1 LKANGYVI
9 LSDLD
14 SPERQLLYAEMEAWQ
29 DRFLRKTAQSQWRSW
44 FSWPP
49 DPLRQWSRQWEYP
62 YAFAGLSTLKSEA
75 RLLDAG
81 SGLTFFPYYCEAKG
95 LRVTCLDAEPRYGP
109 AYEETNRTLGGSVVF
124 VEGPLEAIPL
134 PEASFDAVTCIS
146 VLEHTASW
154 RACLPELARILHV
167 GGVLVLTV
175 DVNWGGHEGIDPDD
189 LSEMHLRLLEEF
201 VDLLPPRLVPT
212 SALLTTSYFRRH
224 DARRLPW
231 VDSQRDDPLI
241 RRIVRALR
249 GRSPPFEPLA
259 LAGFQ
264 LEKRA

>member
-1 LKANGYVI
+1 MEI
-9 LSDLD
+9 LVLLATGSAASMEQAMGIPLCLRWALD
-14 SPERQLLYAEMEAWQ
+14 PQIGGW
-29 DRFLRKTAQSQWRSW
+29 
-44 FSWPP
+44 
-49 DPLRQWSRQWEYP
+49 
-62 YAFAGLSTLKSEA
+62 
-75 RLLDAG
+75 LLDAG

-175 DVNWGGHEGIDPDD
+175 DVNWGGREGINPDD

-212 SALLTTSYFRRH
+212 RGLLTTGYFRRH

-231 VDSQRDDPLI
+231 VDPLRDDRLI

-259 LAGFQ
+259 LAGFH
-264 LEKRA
+264 LEKHG